1 MSEPYEVP
9 MSVTGLCQICEQNE
23 ADHSCPNCGT
33 LACEDH
39 WNERF
44 DLCAECAATAEGGD
58 RGTAVPDDLDDEDV
72 MRF

>member
-1 MSEPYEVP
+1 

-39 WNERF
+39 WNEVTG
-44 DLCAECAATAEGGD
+44 LCAQCASTVERGD
-58 RGTAVPDDLDDEDV
+58 ERTVRPDDIDDDEV

>member
-1 MSEPYEVP
+1 

-23 ADHSCPNCGT
+23 AEHSCPNCGT

-39 WNERF
+39 WDDPRG
-44 DLCAECAATAEGGD
+44 LCAKCAATIERSGRDEG
-58 RGTAVPDDLDDEDV
+58 AVNPSDLDDDDV